1 MSFGGV
7 VVDNLGITDPIPSA
21 SLLTGLFGNAL
32 GYRRCQP
39 ERLQKLQ
46 DRLEYAVRVDRRGHL
61 LTDYQTASLAK
72 ADVGWT
78 TRGRPEGRAGGEG
91 AYAGQ
96 HQRYR
101 HFYCDAALTVA
112 VHLSGGDKA
121 PTLEQLAGALEQPA
135 RPLFIGRKPC
145 LPGAPLVL
153 GRSSAGTLQAALL
166 ETGLADDADPD
177 PVIYQLS
184 RDPAG
189 PRDLLLHGLRN
200 WRTDVHQGRQSW
212 IAQAIGEKP

>member
-1 MSFGGV
+1 M
-7 VVDNLGITDPIPSA
+7 
-21 SLLTGLFGNAL
+21 
-32 GYRRCQP
+32 
-39 ERLQKLQ
+39 
-46 DRLEYAVRVDRRGHL
+46 DRRGHL

-72 ADVGWT
+72 ADSGWT

-91 AYAGQ
+91 SYAGQ

-112 VHLSGGDKA
+112 VRLSGDDDE
-121 PTLEQLAGALEQPA
+121 PTLEQLASALEQPA

-145 LPGAPLVL
+145 LPGAPLYWPC
-153 GRSSAGTLQAALL
+153 RADTLAALR
-166 ETGLADDADPD
+166 ETGLAHGADTD

-189 PRDLLLHGLRN
+189 PRELLLHGLRN

-212 IAQAIGEKP
+212 KAQSIGEAP